1 MLKASY
7 PFKKTTK
14 WQTTWLVLCGCNM
27 CNTPG
32 HSSGLPLRLFVF
44 ASPPKKMK
52 RKMLYLSYGS
62 SMKKVQ
68 YMITKRSDLKRKK
81 EKNTNTWDVTT
92 TKMTCV
98 KRMTIRKNIKVP
110 RTVYT
115 PSKPPFLI
123 GFCLGPISLRA
134 SCPESSHFLGSSH
147 NTVSW
152 TWFLLLASHADSWW
166 FCRPCFLL
174 LYGSCAVSLWAV
186 GVVLQRHL
194 WLLMQLICN
203 EVDGFNILS
212 VYYALYL
219 YVIYITFWM
228 NKMHNT
234 SKGTPQNGEYG
245 VQLKSHLL

>member
-1 MLKASY
+1 
-7 PFKKTTK
+7 
-14 WQTTWLVLCGCNM
+14 
-27 CNTPG
+27 
-32 HSSGLPLRLFVF
+32 
-44 ASPPKKMK
+44 
-52 RKMLYLSYGS
+52 
-62 SMKKVQ
+62 MKKVQ
-68 YMITKRSDLKRKK
+68 YMITNRFDLRRKK
-81 EKNTNTWDVTT
+81 EKNTKTADITT
-92 TKMTCV
+92 TKI
-98 KRMTIRKNIKVP
+98 RITIWKNVKVP
-110 RTVYT
+110 RTVHT
-115 PSKPPFLI
+115 PSKPPFLK

-134 SCPESSHFLGSSH
+134 SCPVSFHFLGSSH

-166 FCRPCFLL
+166 FCQPCFLL

-212 VYYALYL
+212 VYYALHL
-219 YVIYITFWM
+219 YVIYISFWM